1 MLIMLIYS
9 NNYKEKQRIFSNR
22 SKETGLEVN
31 AEKTKYV
38 VITRDQ
44 NARHNINTLIGNK
57 SFETV

>member
-1 MLIMLIYS
+1 MLIYS